1 MKKAMKKLV
10 AAALAALVTTTALTG
25 CKNNKTDNTT
35 ENPFATLP
43 ENTTASTESNSD
55 STESTSDSSSENT
68 ENPPVVE
75 MKGFNVLT
83 GEPIQNNVSST
94 RPVAIVVDNSP
105 YAASTQTG
113 LDQADILYEALV
125 TSGTTRFVMVS
136 ADYTL
141 LDKVSNIREG
151 VAFHMDFAAYHNAVL
166 VCHGGLNTAEKNFVT
181 LAAERYG
188 SEYGFVN
195 TSVERYFS
203 WKEDGEKYGTIEK
216 ADRKD
221 LTNNTVFKPS
231 AMTALLGSE
240 SSKFIGQGKGTLMGE
255 PKGGLG
261 FVEYGT
267 KKDLSGASS
276 ATEISLNFKAQGSL
290 GVNKIVEYTYNA
302 EKGKYMRSQANLN
315 KEIVAHVDSQTGEQ
329 LGFTNVIALFTTVEA
344 LDTGDQYTPTV
355 ASFNNVTE
363 NGLGYYFT
371 DGKVIQ
377 IKWESNGTDLKLM
390 EAADGTDLLLNTG
403 NTCISFLDQ
412 SYLNGVQFWQ

>member
-1 MKKAMKKLV
+1 MKKLV

-25 CKNNKTDNTT
+25 CNNNKNENTT
-35 ENPFATLP
+35 GNPFATLP

-55 STESTSDSSSENT
+55 STESTSDSVSESESSSENT
-68 ENPPVVE
+68 EIPPAE

-83 GEPIQNNVSST
+83 GSPIQNNVSST

-105 YAASTQTG
+105 YAAATQTG

-188 SEYGFVN
+188 SEHGFVN

-221 LTNNTVFKPS
+221 LANNTVFKPN

-255 PKGGLG
+255 PKGGLS

-290 GVNKIVEYTYNA
+290 GTNKIVEYTYNA
-302 EKGKYMRSQANLN
+302 EKGKYMRSQANAN
-315 KEIVAHVDSQTGEQ
+315 KEMVAHVDSQTGAQ

-344 LDTGDQYTPTV
+344 LATGDQYTPTI
-355 ASFNNVTE
+355 ATFNNVTE

-371 DGKVIQ
+371 DGKVIE

-390 EAADGTDLLLNTG
+390 EKDGTDLLLNTG
-403 NTCISFLDQ
+403 NTCISILDQ
-412 SYLNGVQFWQ
+412 SYLTGGQFWQ